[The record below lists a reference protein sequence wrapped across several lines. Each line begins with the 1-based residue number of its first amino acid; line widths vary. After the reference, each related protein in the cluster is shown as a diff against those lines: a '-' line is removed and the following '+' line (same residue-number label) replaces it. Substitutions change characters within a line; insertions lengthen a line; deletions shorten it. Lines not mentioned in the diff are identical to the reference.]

1 MTGLTTY
8 ERWLANLPARDKDE
22 RARYRE
28 YDAASA
34 PRTWVTE
41 IGYPEPDRGPLQ
53 SLRSPKPERSA
64 A

>member
-1 MTGLTTY
+1 MTGLTTW
-8 ERWLANLPARDKDE
+8 ERHEAGLPPRDRDE

-41 IGYPEPDRGPLQ
+41 VGYPEPPKVLQ
-53 SLRSPKPERSA
+53 ALRSPKPERKAS
-64 A
+64 